1 MILKEGEGVNSQ
13 LEVILKIVAEVK
25 KIVADIDA
33 EKVDLLSSRIY
44 LDAGVHVEIVPDGEK
59 AMGVYICIRGM
70 DDIVVGILCGAH
82 EHFNSSDPVTE
93 IVEKALDFF
102 KALLYSKQIINL
114 KLKDGE
120 IFSKEVLFK
129 LNNDLV
135 SEYSDRELI
144 LNIFGEV
151 ISESHEF
158 SFI

>member
-1 MILKEGEGVNSQ
+1 MILKEVEGVNSQ
-13 LEVILKIVAEVK
+13 PEDVLKLVAEVK
-25 KIVADIDA
+25 EIVADIDA
-33 EKVDLLSSRIY
+33 EKVDLVSSKIY
-44 LDAGVHVEIVPDGEK
+44 LDAGVRVEIVPNGEK
-59 AMGVYICIRGM
+59 AMGVYICIRGE
-70 DDIVVGILCGAH
+70 DDIVVGIFQGAH
-82 EHFNSSDPVTE
+82 QHFNSSYPATE

-102 KALLYSKQIINL
+102 KALLYSTQEINL